1 MHRAD
6 IKKSF
11 SILDLVYFRSCCIFW
26 LFCCG
31 CCRSFFRWPGGWGWK
46 GSCMML
52 FVWSGSTLA
61 QRTAMWE
68 SGIPM
73 RWALFIWHK
82 KSRCCWPLCPGLF
95 PVWCD
100 WDSVSVIC
108 TPVACGYC
116 WSSPDV
122 DQCHSSAMQ
131 NQETTVDVQCKIH
144 ILLTQLYLLLNSPNV
159 KPDCDAYLRK
169 LSIKRLFR
177 IVFYAINGFPAW
189 LPRRKKNSK

>member
-1 MHRAD
+1 MHRAN

-31 CCRSFFRWPGGWGWK
+31 CCRSHQQGEGGRGH
-46 GSCMML
+46 
-52 FVWSGSTLA
+52 VWCNLYGQAALL
-61 QRTAMWE
+61 RNVLLWE

-100 WDSVSVIC
+100 WHSVSVIC
-108 TPVACGYC
+108 TPVACGYR
-116 WSSPDV
+116 WLSPDV
-122 DQCHSSAMQ
+122 DQCHSFAMQ
-131 NQETTVDVQCKIH
+131 NHQTTVDVQCKIH
-144 ILLTQLYLLLNSPNV
+144 VLLTQSYSLLNSPNV
-159 KPDCDAYLRK
+159 WNQIVMLISENCQLKGY
-169 LSIKRLFR
+169 FR
-177 IVFYAINGFPAW
+177 
-189 LPRRKKNSK
+189 